1 MDLLAAVGVHGN
13 LFEKPRRFRQA
24 SDNGRQ
30 KWFSHDPSSPESV
43 SSSGSVGKRPLEAQT
58 FAHPAMSAVRFLGAV
73 GIAAFRG
80 LDNRHVFQIGRFGAP
95 RGKTFE
101 DINITGFEVTVNF

>member
-1 MDLLAAVGVHGN
+1 MDLLAAVGVHGY

-30 KWFSHDPSSPESV
+30 KWFSHDSSSSGCVSSP
-43 SSSGSVGKRPLEAQT
+43 GSVGKRPLEAQT
-58 FAHPAMSAVRFLGAV
+58 FAYLAMSTDRFIGAV

-80 LDNRHVFQIGRFGAP
+80 FDNHHVLQIGRVGVP
-95 RGKTFE
+95 RGQ
-101 DINITGFEVTVNF
+101 DIRRHQYHWV

>member
-1 MDLLAAVGVHGN
+1 
-13 LFEKPRRFRQA
+13 
-24 SDNGRQ
+24 
-30 KWFSHDPSSPESV
+30 
-43 SSSGSVGKRPLEAQT
+43 
-58 FAHPAMSAVRFLGAV
+58 MSAVRFLGAV